1 MMLQMME
8 QKILHFVNFYLVFNG
23 DRDSYVFPG
32 FAFTFEYL
40 YIYCLFIDTG
50 CQRKN

>member
-1 MMLQMME
+1 MLHMME
-8 QKILHFVNFYLVFNG
+8 EKILHFVNFIIFSMVIG
-23 DRDSYVFPG
+23 IVIIIPG

-40 YIYCLFIDTG
+40 HIYCLFIDTG